1 MGQLALQWLA
11 ATCPETNA
19 NITVIEGSDNRL
31 AALVAGQLD
40 ASVIDLQD
48 WALLQQAMPGAFEV
62 TSDYTKTLP
71 IMRAAFAA
79 PPAFIEANPE
89 LIEDWIT
96 VHLDVYQEIYENPQL
111 LVEKGLE
118 VLGEID
124 PEVLPQIVDAFVV
137 AEIWPVDGGL
147 TDASVQATIDFFDN
161 DGEPFE
167 TISAPADVVDRT
179 ILDAVL
185 SSR

>member
-1 MGQLALQWLA
+1 M
-11 ATCPETNA
+11 
-19 NITVIEGSDNRL
+19 
-31 AALVAGQLD
+31 
-40 ASVIDLQD
+40 
-48 WALLQQAMPGAFEV
+48 
-62 TSDYTKTLP
+62 
-71 IMRAAFAA
+71 
-79 PPAFIEANPE
+79 
-89 LIEDWIT
+89 
-96 VHLDVYQEIYENPQL
+96 
-111 LVEKGLE
+111 
-118 VLGEID
+118 LGEID
-124 PEVLPQIVDAFVV
+124 PEVLPQIVDAFVA